1 MLQLLVEFHNSRPE
15 LPHPLVSETPPPSPA
30 PAPAPQQQEAE
41 VPVRVSVITHTSRQ
55 QDGAQHEDGRRARA
69 DGRREKFPSSRA
81 AAHNTAKTP
90 PTESSYTQQQEIFV
104 KCKNTDREGGECP
117 APCPAP
123 APKPLQPRPVILPKM
138 GLAASVFQPPVSVLV
153 SPGGASQLL
162 IFNQP
167 PSSGPGL
174 GLGPEPGSREKAFAC
189 SHPGCDKSYYKL
201 SHLKAHFR
209 VHTGKSGLQ
218 TEIDISNIQYDN
230 DKSNDPIKHIILMC
244 VTFPGEKPFN
254 CPYEDC
260 DKIFARSDELSRHK
274 RAHTGE
280 KKFVCATCSRP
291 FVRSDHL
298 LKHVKRHERKEAKLA
313 SKTVKRILPSSSG
326 MSLLSPAKM
335 MSSP

>member
-1 MLQLLVEFHNSRPE
+1 MQLLVEFHNSRPE
-15 LPHPLVSETPPPSPA
+15 LPSTPLRETPPPSPGPA
-30 PAPAPQQQEAE
+30 PAAAPQQQEAE

-55 QDGAQHEDGRRARA
+55 QDGARHEDGRRARA

-81 AAHNTAKTP
+81 ATQNTAKTP

-117 APCPAP
+117 APCP

-167 PSSGPGL
+167 PSAGP

-209 VHTGKSGLQ
+209 VHTG
-218 TEIDISNIQYDN
+218 
-230 DKSNDPIKHIILMC
+230 
-244 VTFPGEKPFN
+244 
-254 CPYEDC
+254 
-260 DKIFARSDELSRHK
+260 ASR
-274 RAHTGE
+274 
-280 KKFVCATCSRP
+280 
-291 FVRSDHL
+291 L
-298 LKHVKRHERKEAKLA
+298 
-313 SKTVKRILPSSSG
+313 
-326 MSLLSPAKM
+326 
-335 MSSP
+335 

>member
-1 MLQLLVEFHNSRPE
+1 MQLLVEFHNSRPE

-30 PAPAPQQQEAE
+30 PATAPQQQEAE

-117 APCPAP
+117 PPRPAP

-218 TEIDISNIQYDN
+218 TEIDISNIQYDI
-230 DKSNDPIKHIILMC
+230 DKSNDPIKHIILIHFQERSHSTVLTKTATRSSRA
-244 VTFPGEKPFN
+244 VTSCPGTS
-254 CPYEDC
+254 
-260 DKIFARSDELSRHK
+260 ARTPARRSS
-274 RAHTGE
+274 
-280 KKFVCATCSRP
+280 CAP
-291 FVRSDHL
+291 P
-298 LKHVKRHERKEAKLA
+298 AA
-313 SKTVKRILPSSSG
+313 APS
-326 MSLLSPAKM
+326 
-335 MSSP
+335 

>member
-1 MLQLLVEFHNSRPE
+1 MKKRRHAEVMAELHPPTPPTSEASGDSSEDEAEAGAGQRKVRRTQVNMLAEVGLVTANTILLSMSLLLQLLVEFHNSRPE
-15 LPHPLVSETPPPSPA
+15 LPSTPLRETPPPSPA

-55 QDGAQHEDGRRARA
+55 QDGARHEDGRRARA

-81 AAHNTAKTP
+81 AEQNTAKTP

-104 KCKNTDREGGECP
+104 KCKNTDREGGEC
-117 APCPAP
+117 P

-153 SPGGASQLL
+153 SPGGAGQLL

-167 PSSGPGL
+167 PSAGP

-209 VHTGKSGLQ
+209 VHTG
-218 TEIDISNIQYDN
+218 
-230 DKSNDPIKHIILMC
+230 
-244 VTFPGEKPFN
+244 
-254 CPYEDC
+254 
-260 DKIFARSDELSRHK
+260 ASR
-274 RAHTGE
+274 
-280 KKFVCATCSRP
+280 
-291 FVRSDHL
+291 L
-298 LKHVKRHERKEAKLA
+298 
-313 SKTVKRILPSSSG
+313 
-326 MSLLSPAKM
+326 
-335 MSSP
+335 